1 MKSTLSRL
9 NFFISL
15 LFPLWGIAISLV
27 LTQPSFALEKGYA
40 RSLVNESKMIIRY
53 RDPAERHNLEIYK
66 FELIHR
72 VMELTRKEFGDYQAI
87 PYRGSDTGQQRWAHL
102 INEGKLIN
110 IAWVSPGTTV
120 ASANVIPIPIDIM
133 HGLLG
138 FRVCLINKDAPNKFN
153 DVLKLNALGSLKI
166 GQAATWDDVAIY
178 HHNNIN
184 PILSPNFSSLFDM
197 LGSRRFECIAL
208 GINEIFVIHQEKK
221 SRYPFLAIDDKL
233 LIYYEF
239 PTYLYVSKTEPELA
253 KRLQL
258 GLEKMQQNGDL
269 IKLFKEYHSYDFASL
284 NLDAR
289 NAICLKSPY
298 VDSNRSQCA
307 KPLIFPLFH

>member
-1 MKSTLSRL
+1 
-9 NFFISL
+9 
-15 LFPLWGIAISLV
+15 
-27 LTQPSFALEKGYA
+27 
-40 RSLVNESKMIIRY
+40 MIIRY
-53 RDPAERHNLEIYK
+53 RDPAERHNLDIYK

-110 IAWVSPGTTV
+110 IAWVSPGTAV
-120 ASANVIPIPIDIM
+120 ANANVIPIPVDIM

-153 DVLKLNALGSLKI
+153 EVLKLNALDSLKI
-166 GQAATWDDVAIY
+166 GQALTWDDIAIY

-197 LGSRRFECIAL
+197 LGSRRFDCIAL
-208 GINEIFVIHQEKK
+208 GINEIFLIQQEKK
-221 SRYPFLAIDDKL
+221 SRYPFLVIEEKL

-239 PTYLYVSKTEPELA
+239 PTYLYVSKTEPRLA
-253 KRLQL
+253 MRLQL

-269 IKLFKEYHSYDFASL
+269 VKLFKEYHPYDFTSL
-284 NLDAR
+284 HLDSR
-289 NAICLKSPY
+289 KAICLKSPF
-298 VDSNRSQCA
+298 VDALKPQCV
-307 KPLIFPLFH
+307 KSLSFPLFH

>member
-1 MKSTLSRL
+1 MLFQL
-9 NFFISL
+9 WVGAIFF
-15 LFPLWGIAISLV
+15 V

-40 RSLVNESKMIIRY
+40 KSLVNESKMIIRY

-72 VMELTRKEFGDYQAI
+72 VMELTRKEFGDYQTI

-120 ASANVIPIPIDIM
+120 ANANVIPIPIDIM

-153 DVLKLNALGSLKI
+153 EVLKLNALDSLKI
-166 GQAATWDDVAIY
+166 GQAVSWDDVTIY
-178 HHNNIN
+178 QHNNIN

-197 LGSRRFECIAL
+197 LGFKRFDCIAL
-208 GINEIFVIHQEKK
+208 GINEIFLIHQEKK

-239 PTYLYVSKTEPELA
+239 PTYLYVSKTEPKLA
-253 KRLQL
+253 MRLQL

-269 IKLFKEYHSYDFASL
+269 AKLFKEYHPYDFTSL
-284 NLDAR
+284 RLDSR
-289 NAICLKSPY
+289 KAICLKSPF
-298 VDSNRSQCA
+298 VDALRPQCA
-307 KPLIFPLFH
+307 KPLSFPPFH